1 MRTLSRRQLLRL
13 AVALPAAGLFSRYR
27 ALAAPHLNRVKI
39 TGIRAMAIKNIAGN
53 CLIRV
58 DTDSGLTGYGEAGAT
73 GPMARARIETMKGLL
88 IGKDPLA
95 IEVHF
100 QNMTSLMH
108 TYMAHIPT
116 ISGIDIALWDLAGK
130 IIGAP
135 VDTLLG
141 GPFRDSIAMYSHG
154 IGLDMLDKA
163 SCRDW
168 AQRIK
173 EMPEGFTAFKNNI
186 DPVLGVPVA
195 RFASTL
201 TTAQLRNVA
210 RGYGN
215 CREAVG
221 DDIDIAVHCHNEL
234 DTPSAIAVAKAVEP
248 MNPLFIEDALN
259 PPFSEAWMALRRSTR
274 VPLLTGEKLEMVR
287 GFKPFVDNQAV
298 DIIHPDLVFR
308 RRIQRDP
315 EDRRLC
321 RPVPH
326 AGGAAQRR
334 LAGAD
339 VRQRPFRCV
348 HSELLSLGKPA
359 RTAQPLHREDGRGQ
373 PARGAPGTA
382 QGPHRARPGAGH
394 RSRVLEA
401 ELGRTAKPIGHD
413 ERTARGPASPQH
425 LTKPSW
431 WRRPSGKRDS
441 RSS

>member
-1 MRTLSRRQLLRL
+1 MQPLSRRDLIRL

-27 ALAAPHLNRVKI
+27 ALAAPNLKRVKI
-39 TGIRAMAIKNIAGN
+39 TNIRAMAIQNIAGES
-53 CLIRV
+53 LIRI

-73 GPMARARIETMKGLL
+73 GPMARARIETMRPLL

-135 VDTLLG
+135 VSTLLG
-141 GPFRDSIAMYSHG
+141 GPFRPAIPMYSHG

-173 EMPEGFTAFKNNI
+173 AMPEGFTAFKNGI
-186 DPVLGVPVA
+186 DSVLGVPAA
-195 RFASTL
+195 RFAATL
-201 TTAQLRNVA
+201 TTQQLRNVA
-210 RGYGN
+210 RGYAN

-221 DDIDIAVHCHNEL
+221 PDIDIAVHCHNEL
-234 DTPSAIAVAKAVEP
+234 DTPSAIGVAKAVEP
-248 MNPLFIEDALN
+248 MDPLFIEDALN

-298 DIIHPDLVFR
+298 DIIHPDLSF
-308 RRIQRDP
+308 
-315 EDRRLC
+315 
-321 RPVPH
+321 
-326 AGGAAQRR
+326 AGGFTGTKKIADYAYLFRTPVALHNVGSLILTYANAHFGSSIENFYRSESQLGRPNHYIEAMAAANPPEVRKGM
-334 LAGAD
+334 LKVPAG
-339 VRQRPFRCV
+339 PG
-348 HSELLSLGKPA
+348 LGLEINPDFLKKN
-359 RTAQPLHREDGRGQ
+359 L
-373 PARGAPGTA
+373 APGEEYWT
-382 QGPHRARPGAGH
+382 
-394 RSRVLEA
+394 
-401 ELGRTAKPIGHD
+401 
-413 ERTARGPASPQH
+413 
-425 LTKPSW
+425 
-431 WRRPSGKRDS
+431 
-441 RSS
+441 